1 MICHTN
7 RNGTKDRSTTGSL
20 FSENLRR
27 REFKKQ
33 NLLKTVRL
41 RDLLKYYLKLMS
53 EGVDRYQCKFEIQ
66 MFRLRSSLDYD
77 LR

>member
-1 MICHTN
+1 MEPKTDQQQDHYLVKTY
-7 RNGTKDRSTTGSL
+7 DV
-20 FSENLRR
+20 ENS
-27 REFKKQ
+27 KSK

-41 RDLLKYYLKLMS
+41 RDLLNYYLKLMS

-66 MFRLRSSLDYD
+66 MFRLKSSLDYD

>member
-1 MICHTN
+1 MEPKTDQQQDHYLVKTY
-7 RNGTKDRSTTGSL
+7 DV
-20 FSENLRR
+20 ENS
-27 REFKKQ
+27 KSK